1 MYNFPKIHYPTDTNL
16 GFLYNALKDVFE
28 FKDNLK
34 KEDLFNKDFWKEA
47 LKQKHFMP
55 ILAELLF
62 GNFDEL
68 KKFLKENF
76 EEEITKKVKEE
87 IERDLEILSSDI
99 VEINKTSSIYT
110 RNLIFYFF
118 EEYDEKKAFKELGLD
133 RFYTEG
139 IFEKLVNKPLN
150 NLNLFL
156 LAALVGREFN
166 KDYFSDDCKRVF
178 GCLFALSNFYEYDKA
193 EEIFADKVLYKML
206 IQDVDE
212 FYYVLDS
219 NGSFYISKY
228 MELSQKVKEF
238 IENNKID
245 LIRLFFEYR
254 YNVPMEIIESCE
266 EIEEA
271 LDEDEINEVIENE
284 GFESFEEMCEEMG
297 ME

>member
-1 MYNFPKIHYPTDTNL
+1 MYNFPKIYYPTTADST
-16 GFLYNALKDVFE
+16 FLYEALKDLWE
-28 FKDNLK
+28 FKENIK
-34 KEDLFNKDFWKEA
+34 KEELFNKDFWKEA

-62 GNFDEL
+62 DNFEEL

-87 IERDLEILSSDI
+87 INRDLEILSSDI

-110 RNLIFYFF
+110 RVIIFDFF
-118 EEYDEKKAFKELGLD
+118 EEHNDKKAFKELGLD

-139 IFEKLVNKPLN
+139 IFEKLINKPLN

-156 LAALVGREFN
+156 LAALVGWEFN
-166 KDYFSDDCKRVF
+166 AEYFSSKKVI
-178 GCLFALSNFYEYDKA
+178 GCLFDLYNFYEYDKA
-193 EEIFADKVLYKML
+193 KEIFADKVLYKML
-206 IQDVDE
+206 IQDVDN
-212 FYYVLDS
+212 FFYVLDS
-219 NGSFYISKY
+219 GEFFNISWY
-228 MELSQKVKEF
+228 MEQSQKLKEF

-245 LIRLFFEYR
+245 LIRLFFDYR
-254 YNVPMEIIESCE
+254 YNIPMEIIESCE

-271 LDEDEINEVIENE
+271 LDEDEINEVVENE

-297 ME
+297 IE